1 MISSRIRRRSIR
13 QPEEERGPSFVSRVG
28 SKLGNIVHGI
38 LFQSIDPAKHT
49 LPAERPD
56 HGPFGQ
62 VGPNTAQTVRKA
74 ASAIGRTAASP
85 FGALITV
92 TVADNYVRVLTARG
106 NRVRA
111 WAERD
116 LPTGVV
122 QLGLIVDEQT
132 FIDTVNE
139 LLQDVTRNGKLNGQK
154 VAVAVTGRNMVQ
166 RRLTVF
172 VDDEN
177 SLAEAIVEATTDSM
191 SIRPEEMQIDW
202 DAEELEVLDEDE
214 LEDEES
220 AEDEEDEG
228 SDEAS
233 PEELTDSK
241 QPAQRAEQVEEGLGL
256 EHLEIVSGAEP
267 DGDPFDVYALAIH
280 KHVIRRNLRTI
291 SEFSNRFAGVQP
303 KILALAAAA
312 NTNEAVVVDIDSGT
326 LITSVVR
333 EGLPEVIRE
342 VGIDADLSDGQWEQ
356 LIVTQVSRAVAF
368 YDSIFPEEPF
378 QADSKIYV
386 TGQLDDIK
394 RVVDSAVD
402 KLPYGRAEMPK
413 TLRAPED
420 FSFEK
425 YAANVGL
432 VIVSGKR
439 FWQRTPVPLLSTPK
453 LDFRPSQYRPRPLP
467 VKAMMKVAAVVILGM
482 GLFGGYQQVDA
493 QSRSNSNSE
502 TVVATLEQ
510 QVELRSLKLERTREA
525 REALDNSK
533 ARTERLIAAN
543 EAIQDRASGY
553 SDTVAIISALQSDE
567 VTLTTIDDD
576 GSVVLVEAEANDFSK
591 LLEYISFLELV
602 PEFDHLQIVSLESVS
617 GDGKAEPAE
626 ITGGPAEIG
635 SVVKMSVEIDRIEI
649 ENSQP
654 TEDLSGELAVNSEE

>member
-38 LFQSIDPAKHT
+38 LFQSIDPVKQT

-62 VGPNTAQTVRKA
+62 VGPNTAQAVRKT

-111 WAERD
+111 WSERD
-116 LPTGVV
+116 LPNGVV

-132 FIDTVNE
+132 FIETVNE

-172 VDDEN
+172 VDDET
-177 SLAEAIVEATTDSM
+177 SLTEAIVEASTDSM

-214 LEDEES
+214 LEGEES
-220 AEDEEDEG
+220 AEDEEDEESHDAPSG
-228 SDEAS
+228 EIA
-233 PEELTDSK
+233 DSK
-241 QPAQRAEQVEEGLGL
+241 QSAQSAEHVEEGLGL

-576 GSVVLVEAEANDFSK
+576 GSVVLVEAEADDFSK

-617 GDGKAEPAE
+617 GDGEAEPAE
-626 ITGGPAEIG
+626 ISGGPAEIG
-635 SVVKMSVEIDRIEI
+635 SVVKMSIEIDRIEI

-654 TEDLSGELAVNSEE
+654 AEDLSGELAVNSEE